1 MSLILRGDKGQ
12 KLTISELDNNFQYL
26 ESLIGTGGG
35 GSTAS
40 FLYEGSL
47 VLETLDEDKLFNNS
61 TNYELP
67 LTLTQSYNLKGMF
80 LTQSFEFIQ
89 NIGEGGLT
97 ASFRI
102 DTTMFNGFA
111 ELELEFGISLYA
123 PITYQK
129 LDYYVLE
136 TIELFEEGLVV
147 KLIKSSIDSLFENDI
162 KVDYLFSLPPASEF
176 LHTIEFEE
184 APSNVFGDSN
194 INPVYE
200 RFSLDSI
207 GELTGT
213 FSGYEIGINPYIEFG
228 NLPTSSSGLQSG
240 QLWVDTANDNVIKVF
255 YPS

>member
-12 KLTISELDNNFQYL
+12 KLNISELDNNFQYL

-35 GSTAS
+35 GGSTAS

-47 VLETLDEDKLFNNS
+47 VLEALDEEKLFDEM

-67 LTLTQSYNLKGMF
+67 LTMTQSYNLKGMF

-89 NIGEGGLT
+89 NIGEGLT

-123 PITYQK
+123 PVTYQK

-136 TIELFEEGLVV
+136 TIEIFEEGLVV
-147 KLIKSSIDSLFENDI
+147 KRIKSSIDSLFENDI

-176 LHTIEFEE
+176 LHTIEFEQ
-184 APSNVFGDSN
+184 SNDFNDSN

-213 FSGYEIGINPYIEFG
+213 FSGYEIGINPYIID
-228 NLPTSSSGLQSG
+228 NLPTSSSGLQNG
-240 QLWVDTANDNVIKVF
+240 QLWVDTANDNVLKVF
-255 YPS
+255 YV

>member
-12 KLTISELDNNFQYL
+12 KLNISELDNNFQYL

-47 VLETLDEDKLFNNS
+47 VLETWDEDKLFNNS

-89 NIGEGGLT
+89 NIGEGLT

-111 ELELEFGISLYA
+111 ELELEANGLALKFLT

-136 TIELFEEGLVV
+136 TIELLEEGLVA
-147 KLIKSSIDSLFENDI
+147 KRIKQSIDSLLENDI
-162 KVDYLFSLPPASEF
+162 KVDYQFSPVSEF

-184 APSNVFGDSN
+184 APSNFGDSN

-207 GELTGT
+207 GELTGD

>member
-12 KLTISELDNNFQYL
+12 KLTIQELDQNFQYL

-136 TIELFEEGLVV
+136 TIEIFKEGLVV
-147 KLIKSSIDSLFENDI
+147 
-162 KVDYLFSLPPASEF
+162 
-176 LHTIEFEE
+176 EFEE

-200 RFSLDSI
+200 RFSLDIAIKKS
-207 GELTGT
+207 GEDVVRK
-213 FSGYEIGINPYIEFG
+213 PYQF
-228 NLPTSSSGLQSG
+228 
-240 QLWVDTANDNVIKVF
+240 IKW
-255 YPS
+255 

>member
-1 MSLILRGDKGQ
+1 MSLVLRGDKEQ
-12 KLTISELDNNFQYL
+12 KLNISELDGNFQYL

-47 VLETLDEDKLFNNS
+47 VLEVLDEDKLFNES

-80 LTQSFEFIQ
+80 LTQSFELIQ

-102 DTTMFNGFA
+102 DTSMFNGFA
-111 ELELEFGISLYA
+111 ELELEFGTSLYA

-129 LDYYVLE
+129 LDYYALE
-136 TIELFEEGLVV
+136 TKDLLEEGLVV
-147 KLIKSSIDSLFENDI
+147 KRIKQSLDSIFESDI
-162 KVDYLFSLPPASEF
+162 KVDYLFSLPPVSEF
-176 LHTIEFEE
+176 LHTIEFE
-184 APSNVFGDSN
+184 ASNVFGDSN

-213 FSGYEIGINPYIEFG
+213 FSGYEIGINPYIID
-228 NLPTSSSGLQSG
+228 NLPTSSSGLQNG
-240 QLWVDTANDNVIKVF
+240 QLWVDTANGNVLKVF
-255 YPS
+255 YV

>member
-12 KLTISELDNNFQYL
+12 KLNISELDNNFQYL

-35 GSTAS
+35 GGSTAS

-47 VLETLDEDKLFNNS
+47 VLEALDEEKLFDEM

-67 LTLTQSYNLKGMF
+67 LTMTQSYNLKGMF

-89 NIGEGGLT
+89 NIGEGLT

-123 PITYQK
+123 PVTYQK

-136 TIELFEEGLVV
+136 TIEIFEEGLVV
-147 KLIKSSIDSLFENDI
+147 KRIKQSIDSLFENDI
-162 KVDYLFSLPPASEF
+162 KVDYLFSLPPVSEF
-176 LHTIEFEE
+176 LHTIEFEQ
-184 APSNVFGDSN
+184 SNDFNDSN

-240 QLWVDTANDNVIKVF
+240 QLWVDTAKDNVIKVF

>member
-12 KLTISELDNNFQYL
+12 KLNISELDNNFQYL

-89 NIGEGGLT
+89 NIGESLT

-123 PITYQK
+123 PVTYQK
-129 LDYYVLE
+129 LDFYVLE
-136 TIELFEEGLVV
+136 TIEIFEEGLVV
-147 KLIKSSIDSLFENDI
+147 KRIKQSIDSLFENDI
-162 KVDYLFSLPPASEF
+162 KVDYLFSLLPASEF
-176 LHTIEFEE
+176 LHTIEFEQ
-184 APSNVFGDSN
+184 SNDFNDSN

-240 QLWVDTANDNVIKVF
+240 QLWVDTAKDNVIKVF